1 MRPGLRAWD
10 ILRGRL
16 RASLS
21 HFMETACVFVDG
33 ENLRHSIVE
42 LFEPEF
48 QAPDYLPRAARWS
61 DFFEHLVKKSGAKW
75 LLRSYWYVVGEMD
88 FWPWGLS
95 AALRKRDYELLE
107 RVLSKDRDYP
117 AGIRNESDPTQK
129 NQKLKQRT
137 IEILGR
143 QNRMRKRFE
152 GWKELQEGIAERFD
166 SIEFRRAGSIRYN
179 LYSGRLGAEKAVDV
193 HLATDLLKLSDI
205 YDVAI
210 IVSGDQDYVPAVQAV
225 KDYGKQVINVSFLKK
240 NGKLLPGGARRLN
253 RCADRQIQIPY
264 SDMHEFMGL
273 VSSGSATTT

>member
-117 AGIRNESDPTQK
+117 AGIT
-129 NQKLKQRT
+129 LLRT
-137 IEILGR
+137 FSNCQPFTMSRLSFPAIR
-143 QNRMRKRFE
+143 TMFPRY
-152 GWKELQEGIAERFD
+152 
-166 SIEFRRAGSIRYN
+166 RR
-179 LYSGRLGAEKAVDV
+179 
-193 HLATDLLKLSDI
+193 
-205 YDVAI
+205 
-210 IVSGDQDYVPAVQAV
+210 
-225 KDYGKQVINVSFLKK
+225 
-240 NGKLLPGGARRLN
+240 
-253 RCADRQIQIPY
+253 
-264 SDMHEFMGL
+264 
-273 VSSGSATTT
+273 